1 MARYYA
7 KVKNSKIKQTEIS
20 AGREKNKEETLVII
34 VHVTAL
40 EKFRSKE
47 EGEKGDEACADLL

>member
-1 MARYYA
+1 M
-7 KVKNSKIKQTEIS
+7 KNLKIKQTEIS
-20 AGREKNKEETLVII
+20 AGREKKNKEETLVII